1 MSLLIKAGRIIDP
14 SQNLDRVA
22 DLLVRAGRIDKIEP
36 DINTRDAETII
47 DARGLIVAPGFI
59 DLHCHLREPGYE
71 WKETIASGTR
81 AATRGGFT
89 CVNAMPNTYPPVDR
103 ATTAMYILSRALD
116 VSPIRV
122 TVTGAVT
129 RNMSGKELAPIG
141 ELAAAGVVALSDDG
155 KPVSDAGVMRRAME
169 YALNFGLPI
178 ISHCEEMSLSRNG
191 VVNEGYTSLMLGL
204 PGIPAAAEEVMVA
217 RDIILARMTGARVHI
232 AHVSTAGSVEL
243 VREAKRKGVPV
254 TAEVTPHHLSLTE
267 QDIIGY
273 CTAYK
278 VKPPLRTKKD
288 IEALIEGLQD
298 GTIDAIATD
307 HAPHSQEEKDL
318 EFMEAPFGISGLET
332 AVPVLVT
339 YLIAKGHI
347 SWSDLITKLATNPA
361 RILRLET
368 GTLKPG
374 SIADITIIDPEME
387 RTVNVNE
394 FASQGKNNP
403 FNNHKLIGWPVYTI
417 AKGNIVMNGTSLYYS
432 ER

>member
-191 VVNEGYTSLMLGL
+191 VVNEGFTSLMLGL

-403 FNNHKLIGWPVYTI
+403 FNNQKLIGWPVYTI